1 MIALS
6 ALQPEHQVRQLAR
19 FRWGLIAFIALAMLV
34 AWLLAYVVSSWPLL
48 LLLLGLQAASN
59 VLLNLLPNTGRYSI
73 RLYALYALG
82 DILLLSCMLL
92 LTGGVGN
99 GLVALLLLPVAVSAV
114 LLPGRLCY
122 LVALIALLAYSLLL
136 VLGDVGSMHSSGHS
150 SGLSGPWLELQ
161 PEHRVHDSSASQHS
175 GHSHGSFDQ
184 HLQQMWWAFALSA
197 GLISWFIS
205 AQAGQIRQQ
214 ARVLSQL
221 QQQQLQQEQMLALAT
236 FAANTAHDL
245 ATPIQTMA
253 LIAEE
258 LEMPAGQQP
267 QLADLQSQLQRCQ
280 QLVQQLRQDASSLRQ
295 PQQTE
300 PVQAATAQAVQRWL
314 ASRPDI
320 EAHCSK
326 TLTDDDFAL
335 PEPQILTAALLNI
348 LDNAADASVANQQ
361 PRLDIDWQL
370 TRAGCSIEIRDYGE
384 GLSEQR
390 LQELGKLPQLS
401 EQGLGIGQFLANAS
415 IERLGGQVQRS
426 NQQDGTLTRIFI
438 PRGQR

>member
-6 ALQPEHQVRQLAR
+6 ALQPEHQVRQLTR
-19 FRWGLIAFIALAMLV
+19 FRWGLIAFIALAMLT
-34 AWLLAYVVSSWPLL
+34 AWLLDYVVSSWPLL

-59 VLLNLLPNTGRYSI
+59 VLLHLLPNVGHYSI

-136 VLGDVGSMHSSGHS
+136 ILGDPASLHGAEPSRF
-150 SGLSGPWLELQ
+150 WFELQ
-161 PEHRVHDSSASQHS
+161 PEQADHPTQGYQQHS
-175 GHSHGSFDQ
+175 NHSHGSFDQ
-184 HLQQMWWAFALSA
+184 HLLQMWWAFALSA
-197 GLISWFIS
+197 ALISWFIS

-253 LIAEE
+253 LIVEE
-258 LEMPAGQQP
+258 LEVSAGQQP
-267 QLADLQSQLQRCQ
+267 QLIDLQSQLLRCQ

-295 PQQTE
+295 PRQTE
-300 PVQAATAQAVQRWL
+300 PVQEATEQAVQHWL

-320 EAHCSK
+320 EVTCSK
-326 TLTDDDFAL
+326 ALTADDFSLA
-335 PEPQILTAALLNI
+335 EPHILTAALLNI
-348 LDNAADASVANQQ
+348 LDNAADASIANQQ

-370 TRAGCSIEIRDYGE
+370 SKAGCCIQIRDFGE

-415 IERLGGQVQRS
+415 IERLGGQIERS
-426 NQQDGTLTRIFI
+426 NQPQGTLTRIFI
-438 PRGQR
+438 PRGPS

>member
-19 FRWGLIAFIALAMLV
+19 FRWGLIAFIALAMLT
-34 AWLLAYVVSSWPLL
+34 AWLLDYAISSWPLL

-59 VLLNLLPNTGRYSI
+59 LLLHLLPKVGQYSI

-92 LTGGVGN
+92 LSGGVGN
-99 GLVALLLLPVAVSAV
+99 GLVALLLLPVAVAAV

-136 VLGDVGSMHSSGHS
+136 ALGDPGSLHGSGHS
-150 SGLSGPWLELQ
+150 ALWLELQ
-161 PEHRVHDSSASQHS
+161 QEQAGQSAFEQHPHVS
-175 GHSHGSFDQ
+175 PSHGSFDQ
-184 HLQQMWWAFALSA
+184 HLLQMWWAFALSA

-205 AQAGQIRQQ
+205 AQAGLIRQQ

-253 LIAEE
+253 LIVEE
-258 LEMPAGQQP
+258 LQVPADQQP
-267 QLADLQSQLQRCQ
+267 QLTDLQSQLLRCQ

-295 PQQTE
+295 PQLAE
-300 PVQAATAQAVQRWL
+300 PVQAATEQAVQRWL

-326 TLTDDDFAL
+326 ALAATDFSV

-348 LDNAADASVANQQ
+348 LDNAADASLANQQ
-361 PRLDIDWQL
+361 PHLDIDWQL
-370 TRAGCSIEIRDYGE
+370 SHEGCTIQIRDYGE

-415 IERLGGQVQRS
+415 IERLGGQVERS
-426 NQQDGTLTRIFI
+426 NQQQGTLTRIFI
-438 PRGQR
+438 PRGPR